1 MSRPSA
7 RTAFAALAGAALL
20 VTAGCGVSLDE
31 DASPSAAGGGTESPA
46 SGGNGSGG
54 NGSGAL
60 PAGGSFE
67 GTGGAVYLSQAADAT
82 SGVTTQKMSMEMVM
96 EGVPSMGSIAIT
108 SEGAFDNEAGQGH
121 MTMDMGDVFGGMGEG
136 AGLPDDAGVMEMVID
151 GDVVYMKSPL
161 FAMLG
166 DEDKPW
172 QRIDAEDLQE
182 GGAMSGGAQSDPG
195 EFLAFLEAAG
205 DDVTEVGT
213 EEVRGVE
220 TTHVT
225 ATLDLQKM
233 LADAPADEQAELE
246 QQLEGLGAAADT
258 FTEIPAEA
266 WIDADGYVRRF
277 TMDFDFSGAA
287 EADPELAG
295 VTMTMTIELY
305 DFDEPVDIEIP
316 DPAEVGE
323 LDPSLLGGN

>member
-31 DASPSAAGGGTESPA
+31 DASPSAAGGGGQTPVA
-46 SGGNGSGG
+46 GGDTPV
-54 NGSGAL
+54 L

-67 GTGGAVYLSQAADAT
+67 GTGGAVYLSRAAEET
-82 SGVTTQKMSMEMVM
+82 GGVATQKMSMEMVM
-96 EGVPSMGSIAIT
+96 EGVPSMGTISIT

-136 AGLPDDAGVMEMVID
+136 AGLPDDAGTMEMVID

-161 FAMLG
+161 FAMMG

-172 QRIDAEDLQE
+172 QRIDADELQQ
-182 GGAMSGGAQSDPG
+182 GGAMGGGAQSDPG
-195 EFLAFLEAAG
+195 EFLEFLEAAG

-220 TTHVT
+220 TTHLT

-246 QQLEGLGAAADT
+246 EQLEGLGAAADS

-266 WIDADGYVRRF
+266 WIDEDGYVRRF
-277 TMDFDFSGAA
+277 TLTFDFAEAAA
-287 EADPELAG
+287 EEPELEG
-295 VTMTMTIELY
+295 VAMTMTIELY
-305 DFDEPVDIEIP
+305 DFDEPVEIEIP
-316 DPAEVGE
+316 DPSEVGE
-323 LDPSLLGGN
+323 LDPSLLGD